1 MLMVEDTWYWSL
13 DSDGGAQKWAG
24 RRGQAML
31 TSAFSPMIILTTELM
46 HAGLR
51 LVSKITFVDN
61 ILRLMIDEDWRGR
74 KPPLGQRNSCM
85 YACIKEK
92 LEPMFGQWLLRPT
105 RLLSLLFFCTIKSF
119 VNSCSGPLDLFY
131 SLSLSWISL
140 SVYISINL
148 LQKALKFYIKNR
160 ITALKRKM

>member
-1 MLMVEDTWYWSL
+1 MVGHMS
-13 DSDGGAQKWAG
+13 
-24 RRGQAML
+24 RL

-92 LEPMFGQWLLRPT
+92 LEPMFGQWLCRPT
-105 RLLSLLFFCTIKSF
+105 QAVVVVVFLHDKVFCQFLLRTPRFILL
-119 VNSCSGPLDLFY
+119 

-148 LQKALKFYIKNR
+148 QHNLASRPGGNR
-160 ITALKRKM
+160 DSSAAGPEDGTRTDHTTRAQG

>member
-1 MLMVEDTWYWSL
+1 MSIFYGKPWLFLGLIFLMVEDPWYLQSL
-13 DSDGGAQKWAG
+13 DSEQMVGHMS
-24 RRGQAML
+24 RL

-92 LEPMFGQWLLRPT
+92 LEPMFGQWLCRPT
-105 RLLSLLFFCTIKSF
+105 QAVVVVVFLHDKVFCQFLLRTPRFHFTLSLSLL
-119 VNSCSGPLDLFY
+119 N
-131 SLSLSWISL
+131 
-140 SVYISINL
+140 
-148 LQKALKFYIKNR
+148 
-160 ITALKRKM
+160 

>member
-1 MLMVEDTWYWSL
+1 MVEDTWYLQSL
-13 DSDGGAQKWAG
+13 DSEQMVGHMS
-24 RRGQAML
+24 RL

-92 LEPMFGQWLLRPT
+92 LEPMFGQWFYRPT
-105 RLLSLLFFCTIKSF
+105 QAVMLLFFTIKSF
-119 VNSCSGPLDLFY
+119 FNSCSGPLDLFY

-148 LQKALKFYIKNR
+148 QQVYLSFTWISSMFTKHCIYLKK
-160 ITALKRKM
+160 